1 MNDRELMSKL
11 VNDTDNM
18 RYMDLCLFKTSS
30 GNISELL
37 PPPFDDEL
45 YDIDLVISAFQI
57 NY

>member
-45 YDIDLVISAFQI
+45 YDVDLVI
-57 NY
+57 